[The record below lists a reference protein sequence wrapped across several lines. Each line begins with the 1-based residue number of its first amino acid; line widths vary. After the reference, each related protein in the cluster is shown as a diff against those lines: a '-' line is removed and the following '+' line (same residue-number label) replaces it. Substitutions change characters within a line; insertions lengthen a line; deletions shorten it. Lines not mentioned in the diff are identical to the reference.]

1 MAQKDVGNKIP
12 IYKLKTTDEVMK
24 YYDEWGIKN
33 KYDQDMIDWNYTG
46 PKETVA
52 TFTKYAKDKN
62 IKILDAGCGTGLVG
76 VELKKYNYLNI
87 DGMDLSKKLLDLIPK
102 GYYQKLDQVDL
113 NKHKEFVEGVTS
125 QQSNETVSLCN
136 QLQSLEQTGV
146 NMALL
151 LTGSIGIASEGG
163 EFSEIVKKCIFQG
176 KPLDADT
183 QFHIKRELGDIM
195 WYWINSCRALGL
207 DPNDVIE
214 ENVNKLKSRYPG
226 GEFDVHYSE
235 NRREGDI

>member
-1 MAQKDVGNKIP
+1 MN
-12 IYKLKTTDEVMK
+12 
-24 YYDEWGIKN
+24 
-33 KYDQDMIDWNYTG
+33 
-46 PKETVA
+46 
-52 TFTKYAKDKN
+52 
-62 IKILDAGCGTGLVG
+62 
-76 VELKKYNYLNI
+76 
-87 DGMDLSKKLLDLIPK
+87 
-102 GYYQKLDQVDL
+102 QVDL
-113 NKHKEFVEGVTS
+113 NKYKEFVEGVTS
-125 QQSNETVSLCN
+125 QQSNETESLCN
-136 QLQSLEQTGV
+136 QLQSLEQQGV

-214 ENVNKLKSRYPG
+214 ENVNKLKARYPG

-235 NRREGDI
+235 NRKEGDL